1 MSPMARVVHPIPPIP
16 DCQLAGSIAAWVQ
29 NAPRHVLLEL
39 ADSAARADAARE
51 LGEIIVAELTMSY
64 PELVDS
70 SAPPLPF

>member
-1 MSPMARVVHPIPPIP
+1 MNRVAHPIPPIP
-16 DCQLAGSIAAWVQ
+16 DCQLADSIAVWVQ

>member
-1 MSPMARVVHPIPPIP
+1 MNRVAHPIPPIP
-16 DCQLAGSIAAWVQ
+16 DCQLAGSIASWVQ